1 MIHRTYFV
9 VVNVLWRVV
18 LVWHLLLFPL
28 LLIIR
33 VICDRLLMML
43 VIVQVVVVEGLGHT
57 LWQIIFIISQI
68 CRNVRWSKRRWKVS
82 TVIFDIVVI
91 CMIVASI
98 RPWNSSCFIEFHI
111 KWRCNYWCFVILII
125 LFSFDLLLLLKV
137 LLCMRSLLVRLL
149 WIHAGATSN
158 L

>member
-33 VICDRLLMML
+33 AICDRLLLML
-43 VIVQVVVVEGLGHT
+43 VLVHVVVVEGLGHT

-82 TVIFDIVVI
+82 TVIFDIVVV

-98 RPWNSSCFIEFHI
+98 RPWNGSCFIEFHI
-111 KWRCNYWCFVILII
+111 KWRCNNWCFVILII
-125 LFSFDLLLLLKV
+125 LFSFDWLLLLKV

-149 WIHAGATSN
+149 GIHAGATSN